1 MDPSLEAAVVSKGI
15 LAIKG
20 EKSENYKNAPIEI
33 DKIIEKLGVSFDSD
47 LYPLVVVC
55 DDPKFLAADFNNFLW
70 ATFTRSNPSHD
81 IYGIGAK
88 TEFKHWG
95 CSGSL
100 IDDA

>member
-1 MDPSLEAAVVSKGI
+1 M
-15 LAIKG
+15 
-20 EKSENYKNAPIEI
+20 
-33 DKIIEKLGVSFDSD
+33 GVSFDSD

-100 IDDA
+100 IIDARFKRHNAPPLLEDETVSDSVDQILKNI